1 MIDKPNGALLT
12 GLPTRRQA
20 IAGTSIALAG
30 LAVSSGVAWAG
41 SGEDESIHQEPVFS
55 ANRKRLFDALT
66 DTSQFDKVTKLGV
79 AMNSG
84 TPPGTAPTKIS
95 REVGGAFSLFGG
107 HILGRHIELVPNQR
121 IVQAWRLNNWP
132 AGLYSI
138 ARFEL
143 IEQGSGAKIVFDHSG
158 FPKGDADHLAEGWK
172 GNYWEPLKKF
182 LIWVSGC
189 ERVARSSA

>member
-1 MIDKPNGALLT
+1 MIHKLYGALLT

-20 IAGTSIALAG
+20 IASTSIALAG

-41 SGEDESIHQEPVFS
+41 SGEEISRTEESIHQESVFTV
-55 ANRKRLFDALT
+55 NRKRLFDALT
-66 DTSQFDKVTKLGV
+66 DSNQFDKVSKLGV

-121 IVQAWRLNNWP
+121 IVQAWRLSNWP
-132 AGLYSI
+132 TGLYSI

-143 IEQGSGAKIVFDHSG
+143 IEQGSGAKIVFDHTG

-182 LIWVSGC
+182 LI
-189 ERVARSSA
+189 

>member
-1 MIDKPNGALLT
+1 MIDKLNRARLT

-41 SGEDESIHQEPVFS
+41 SREEISRADESIHQEAVFT
-55 ANRKRLFDALT
+55 ANRQRLFDALT
-66 DTSQFDKVTKLGV
+66 DTNQFDKVTKLGA

-107 HILGRHIELVPNQR
+107 HILGRHIELVPNHR

-143 IEQGSGAKIVFDHSG
+143 IVQGSGAKIVFDHTG

-182 LIWVSGC
+182 LI
-189 ERVARSSA
+189 

>member
-1 MIDKPNGALLT
+1 MIDKLNRARLT
-12 GLPTRRQA
+12 GMPTRRQA
-20 IAGTSIALAG
+20 IARTGFALAG
-30 LAVSSGVAWAG
+30 LAASSGVAWAA
-41 SGEDESIHQEPVFS
+41 GEEISRTDESIHQEPVFT
-55 ANRKRLFDALT
+55 ANRKRIFDALT
-66 DTSQFDKVTKLGV
+66 DSKQFDKITKLGA

-84 TPPGTAPTKIS
+84 TPPGIAPTKIS

-143 IEQGSGAKIVFDHSG
+143 TEQGSGAKIVFDHTG

-182 LIWVSGC
+182 LT
-189 ERVARSSA
+189 

>member
-1 MIDKPNGALLT
+1 MIDKLNRVLLT

-41 SGEDESIHQEPVFS
+41 SGEEISRTDESIHQEPVFS

-182 LIWVSGC
+182 LI
-189 ERVARSSA
+189 

>member
-1 MIDKPNGALLT
+1 MIDKLLLSLT
-12 GLPTRRQA
+12 PSRRQA
-20 IAGTSIALAG
+20 VAGASIALAG
-30 LAVSSGVAWAG
+30 LALSSGFAWAG
-41 SGEDESIHQEPVFS
+41 SGQEISRTDESIHQEPVFA

-66 DTSQFDKVTKLGV
+66 DTNQFDKVTKLGA

-95 REVGGAFSLFGG
+95 RAVGGAFSLFGG

-143 IEQGSGAKIVFDHSG
+143 VEQDSGTKIVFDHAG

-182 LIWVSGC
+182 LI
-189 ERVARSSA
+189 

>member
-1 MIDKPNGALLT
+1 MIDKLNRALLT
-12 GLPTRRQA
+12 GMPTRRQA

-30 LAVSSGVAWAG
+30 LALSSGAAWSG
-41 SGEDESIHQEPVFS
+41 SREEISRTDESIHQEPFFT

-66 DTSQFDKVTKLGV
+66 DTNQFDKVTKLGA

-95 REVGGAFSLFGG
+95 REVGGTFSLFGG
-107 HILGRHIELVPNQR
+107 HILGRHIELAPNQR
-121 IVQAWRLNNWP
+121 IVQAWRVNNWP

-143 IEQGSGAKIVFDHSG
+143 IEQGSGAKIVFDHAG

-182 LIWVSGC
+182 LT
-189 ERVARSSA
+189 